1 LCDVVD
7 DVCRVG
13 TNAGIVFD
21 ARGRLSIKIFASNRE
36 ADNEIGKGGAVY
48 LDSGFQGRDLVGN
61 FTLST

>member
-7 DVCRVG
+7 DIRRVG

-36 ADNEIGKGGAVY
+36 ADNKIGKGGAVY
-48 LDSGFQGRDLVGN
+48 LDSGCQGRDLVGN